1 MKETFWW
8 DSGDCFRKRRSDV
21 EMLAGDT
28 VLSQNYTLC
37 IYCRLGGKESER
49 LGRPIAELYHRNKQ
63 AGKKRPQSFLIWKAV
78 SGSHCKKGGK
88 EMPLTVETRKSY
100 VELCWQKSSGNPD
113 LMFPE
118 T

>member
-8 DSGDCFRKRRSDV
+8 DSGDRFRKRRRDI

-63 AGKKRPQSFLIWKAV
+63 AGEKKKSPKLSNTESSQWK
-78 SGSHCKKGGK
+78 S
-88 EMPLTVETRKSY
+88 L
-100 VELCWQKSSGNPD
+100 QKRRERNATK
-113 LMFPE
+113 L
-118 T
+118 